1 MEKERTITEAK
12 ISNLDELTKVLPV
25 KKEAKKQLLIVMQ
38 TFSIGKI
45 VRNLKFE
52 EVQGFTLSS
61 LFIKLVIVFA
71 IINTRP
77 PLFSVWGKS
86 ISAEIPLTLMWK
98 LFVNVVF
105 A

>member
-12 ISNLDELTKVLPV
+12 ISNLDELTKVLSV

-52 EVQGFTLSS
+52 EVQVL
-61 LFIKLVIVFA
+61 L
-71 IINTRP
+71 
-77 PLFSVWGKS
+77 
-86 ISAEIPLTLMWK
+86 
-98 LFVNVVF
+98 
-105 A
+105 